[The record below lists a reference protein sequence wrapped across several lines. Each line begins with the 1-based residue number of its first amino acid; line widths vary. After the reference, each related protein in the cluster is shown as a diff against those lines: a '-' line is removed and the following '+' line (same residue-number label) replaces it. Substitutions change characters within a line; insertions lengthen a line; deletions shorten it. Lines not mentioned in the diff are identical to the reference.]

1 MKLIKPIEA
10 RGSFWLSRDQDAKI
24 AGVLKISE
32 EGWVTVEL
40 AGLFA
45 GDALTQRR
53 TKPGVPQDLNDW
65 DEHRPRMVG
74 IVDPD
79 GFVTLDGCIQQSSN
93 NQLGTGISSSVIVA
107 EAAYIGAGY
116 SDDEEV
122 AFTEFSFSIEGLDV
136 WLDTTGMQTGH
147 GDDWKS
153 LWIRYQVLDP
163 IPVVLSGDQEVSFRF
178 GWETLGFESRPM
190 VESQIKQTALIT
202 LKTQEERPLEHF
214 TSFAFQMAHLLSLA
228 LDEDICIQSMTGHLD
243 DKTPGSRNIPCRV
256 SVYGQFGPWAS
267 AQPTIRWHDALF
279 LYPVVADRIN
289 DLMNYW
295 FDNYDRFMPAIELYF
310 AARTI
315 EPGYLHMH
323 VLWLAQ
329 ALEALH
335 RQSSTETA
343 MSAGELNDLLESIES
358 KISKHEWRSI
368 EPRLRH
374 INELSFRV
382 RIRRLVEP
390 FGRLFGDRAGQRKF
404 INRVSDTRNY
414 LTHYDPSTTRNRA
427 VELQELLD
435 TRDKM
440 AALFQ
445 LHLLQ
450 LIGFNESEITGIV
463 VENSRLIRKLGLS
476 PDVLRKLREP
486 KISSQLTKPAEDSHT
501 TDP

>member
-10 RGSFWLSRDQDAKI
+10 RGSFWLSGDPDTKI

-53 TKPGVPQDLNDW
+53 TKSGVPQDLNDW
-65 DEHRPRMVG
+65 DEHPPRMVG

-107 EAAYIGAGY
+107 GAAYIGAGY

-163 IPVVLSGDQEVSFRF
+163 IPIALSGEQEVSFRF
-178 GWETLGFESRPM
+178 GWETLGFGSRPM

-202 LKTQEERPLEHF
+202 LKTQENRPLCHF
-214 TSFAFQMAHLLSLA
+214 TSFAFKMAHFLSLA

-243 DKTPGSRNIPCRV
+243 DKTPGGRNIPWRV
-256 SVYGQFGPWAS
+256 SIYGEFGPWAS
-267 AQPTIRWHDALF
+267 ARPTIRWHDALF

-289 DLMNYW
+289 DLMNHW

-315 EPGYLHMH
+315 EQGHLQMH
-323 VLWLAQ
+323 VLWLGQ
-329 ALEALH
+329 ALETLH
-335 RQSSTETA
+335 RRRSEETA
-343 MSAGELNDLLESIES
+343 MSTVELKDLLESIES
-358 KISKHEWRSI
+358 KVSKDEWQSI

-374 INELSFRV
+374 VNELSFR
-382 RIRRLVEP
+382 
-390 FGRLFGDRAGQRKF
+390 
-404 INRVSDTRNY
+404 DT
-414 LTHYDPSTTRNRA
+414 H
-427 VELQELLD
+427 QE
-435 TRDKM
+435 T
-440 AALFQ
+440 
-445 LHLLQ
+445 
-450 LIGFNESEITGIV
+450 S
-463 VENSRLIRKLGLS
+463 
-476 PDVLRKLREP
+476 
-486 KISSQLTKPAEDSHT
+486 
-501 TDP
+501 